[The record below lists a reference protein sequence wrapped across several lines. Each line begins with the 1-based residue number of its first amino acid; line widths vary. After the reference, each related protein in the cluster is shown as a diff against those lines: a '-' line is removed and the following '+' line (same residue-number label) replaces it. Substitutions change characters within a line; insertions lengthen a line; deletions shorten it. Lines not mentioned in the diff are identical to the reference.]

1 MKKIEFYLSWILGKD
16 YFFRVEPFCQWRKGP
31 LKKSMC
37 PNLVWPIILE
47 DLVPVGDYILNLN
60 QFQDRIRKEMKQF
73 EDEKD
78 ILEHSKIFEKP
89 TDTKILISEL

>member
-1 MKKIEFYLSWILGKD
+1 MKKIEFYLSW
-16 YFFRVEPFCQWRKGP
+16 
-31 LKKSMC
+31 
-37 PNLVWPIILE
+37 ILE

-78 ILEHSKIFEKP
+78 ILEHSKIFEKT

>member
-1 MKKIEFYLSWILGKD
+1 M
-16 YFFRVEPFCQWRKGP
+16 
-31 LKKSMC
+31 
-37 PNLVWPIILE
+37 
-47 DLVPVGDYILNLN
+47 PVGDYILNLN

-78 ILEHSKIFEKP
+78 ILEHSKIFEKT